1 MRVSNIGYGEDVM
14 GEFWKLRREVYI
26 FALNDKRISVQK
38 KREKEGKEGVRG
50 DKGYNEGKG

>member
-1 MRVSNIGYGEDVM
+1 
-14 GEFWKLRREVYI
+14 VYI